1 MMIILY
7 NSHLTTSRYLLSLWK
22 AKSSL
27 ASLNS
32 KNNSPVMLFRAIVMH
47 WICFL
52 SSVVI
57 RMDMDWNLKTVW
69 PTFSSFTNRE
79 WESLSLGFTV
89 TPVKITKKV
98 EVLPDEICLI
108 SVTFFLTRRNIF
120 CVWENW
126 PKTAISS
133 WHYPFNSNW
142 FLFIFASYFF
152 LLNGYRNL
160 IWVSY
165 CRLFCLNHLLHYFD
179 HFVCQ
184 LMHNAVGNNDSMFS
198 SAALSTAVTNEC
210 KSKYCPP
217 ERRLILFLKRSDGSS
232 PQANSHLSLVSPS
245 VIDSLSSEFQSS
257 VSLRSQLRPQRI
269 LWRPY
274 NPLHVDYA
282 YG

>member
-32 KNNSPVMLFRAIVMH
+32 KNNSPVMLFRTIVMH

-69 PTFSSFTNRE
+69 PTFSSFTKRE

-120 CVWENW
+120 CRYGRINLK
-126 PKTAISS
+126 PQ
-133 WHYPFNSNW
+133 YPRD
-142 FLFIFASYFF
+142 IT
-152 LLNGYRNL
+152 LLTLND
-160 IWVSY
+160 
-165 CRLFCLNHLLHYFD
+165 FCLYLHRTF
-179 HFVCQ
+179 FF
-184 LMHNAVGNNDSMFS
+184 SM
-198 SAALSTAVTNEC
+198 
-210 KSKYCPP
+210 
-217 ERRLILFLKRSDGSS
+217 
-232 PQANSHLSLVSPS
+232 
-245 VIDSLSSEFQSS
+245 VIEIS
-257 VSLRSQLRPQRI
+257 
-269 LWRPY
+269 
-274 NPLHVDYA
+274 